1 MADLWDEL
9 FPVRPHRRPPGSTEM
24 LRLLAYDIAD
34 PKRLRRVANV
44 CEDYGV
50 RVQRSLFE
58 CWLEDDEFARL
69 WEKLLAEVDLKE
81 DQLVA
86 YRLEAQAAR
95 ERLTAGQT
103 MQCTEE
109 EHFLYVGSA

>member
-1 MADLWDEL
+1 MTADLWDEL
-9 FPVRPHRRPPGSTEM
+9 FPARPHQRPPGATEM

-58 CWLEDDEFARL
+58 CWLEDAEFTTL
-69 WEKLLAEVDLKE
+69 WASLQAEIDPKV

-86 YRLEAQAAR
+86 YRLEARAAR
-95 ERLTAGQT
+95 ERLTVGET
-103 MQCTEE
+103 MNCTQP
-109 EHFLYVGSA
+109 EHFIYV